1 MTDADNI
8 VMTQYIPKAAI
19 PGFNK
24 ALDMIRDGAA
34 DGAMHQLKSLI
45 SSYGDYQ
52 SGEIRSLLAQLEIH
66 TGKLRQALRLA
77 EELAKE
83 FPDRTFYQ
91 VLEAQCLYLLEKN
104 ASALKKI
111 RSIQEIHDGF
121 ENYATIYSS
130 ILNQNGLKSKV
141 IEPFHIALKQWQE
154 KDAMELSDTYFPVI
168 AGCDILGYETDFDLK
183 DHAEENM
190 QEYLRYLDTFNELDV
205 QASEAL
211 ADHVST
217 LSASAVQKE
226 WSRNLFKEL
235 IDLLQKKNLLSDHP
249 EVVKNAVVN
258 IEFHEMDEDPKALI
272 ALKECLQAFNDIDHH
287 KQSEHYDDHDRYM
300 DQVDQYSYQWI
311 YAELC
316 KEHLEDISYAQ
327 ESYPSYWNAVNHYL
341 NKKDEIDKAQKES
354 VHQLVSLVGLSEKRI
369 IEDLKEEYDKMI
381 HMDPEKLK
389 AEKK

>member
-1 MTDADNI
+1 MTDMNDE
-8 VMTQYIPKAAI
+8 VMKQYIPKAAV

-24 ALDMIRDGAA
+24 ALDMIRNGAA
-34 DGAMHQLKSLI
+34 DGAIRQLKSLI
-45 SSYGDYQ
+45 SSYGDHQ

-66 TGKLRQALRLA
+66 TGKLKQALHLS
-77 EELAKE
+77 EELTKE

-111 RSIQEIHDGF
+111 RSITEIHDAF
-121 ENYATIYSS
+121 ENYAEVYSS

-141 IEPFHIALKQWQE
+141 IEPFHIALEQWE
-154 KDAMELSDTYFPVI
+154 KTESRDLSDTYFGVI

-183 DHAEENM
+183 DDAENNM
-190 QEYLRYLDTFNELDV
+190 QEYLQYLDTVNDLNEH
-205 QASEAL
+205 ASEAL
-211 ADHVST
+211 ADHISS
-217 LSASAVQKE
+217 LSASAVQKD
-226 WSRNLFKEL
+226 WSRRLFKEL
-235 IDLLQKKNLLSDHP
+235 IEFIQKKNLLSDHP
-249 EVVKNAVVN
+249 EVMNNAVVN

-287 KQSEHYDDHDRYM
+287 KKAEHYDDHDRYM

-327 ESYPSYWNAVNHYL
+327 DHYPSYWDAVNHYL
-341 NKKDEIDKAQKES
+341 NEEDEIEKTQKNS
-354 VHQLVSLVGLSEKRI
+354 VRQLVSLVGLSEKQI
-369 IEDLKEEYDKMI
+369 IEDLKEEYDKLI

-389 AEKK
+389 AEKN